1 MSFKII
7 YCIPSLYLAGGMER
21 VLTLKANYFAE
32 VYGYETIIILTDGE
46 DKKPFYELS
55 PRVKIINL
63 NINFEELN
71 GKPIIRKILLYLK
84 KQYKYKNKLK
94 KCLFEIKPDITI
106 SMLRREIN
114 FINSIKDG
122 SVKIGEIHFSK
133 ANYRDLNGEKIF
145 GHIQK
150 LIAHLWMKQ
159 LIHQLKKLDKFITL
173 TDQDR
178 QMWTELKNV
187 ETINN
192 PLSFS
197 PGITS
202 KCENKQVIAAGRYVN
217 QKGFD
222 LLIEAWSIV
231 EKKHPDWE
239 LHIFGDGDRKSL
251 ELLFDK
257 YDIKNCFL
265 EYSTSDI
272 STKFINSSIYVLS
285 SRYEGM
291 PMVLLEAI
299 AFGLAVVSFDCP
311 CGPKDIITN
320 RIDGVLVESGNT
332 IQLANEICTLI
343 ENDDLRKEMGLNA
356 QKNAEKYRIEN
367 ICQLWKNL
375 FENLT
380 NNKRK

>member
-1 MSFKII
+1 MSLKII

-32 VYGYETIIILTDGE
+32 VYGYEIIIILTDGE

>member
-343 ENDDLRKEMGLNA
+343 ENDDLRKEMGFNA

>member
-375 FENLT
+375 FENLI

>member
-94 KCLFEIKPDITI
+94 KCLLEIKPDITI

-285 SRYEGM
+285 SRYEEM